1 MTRSFTAPGELRG
14 LLCRLAAAGPDA
26 WRHDPEAAELMTYAM
41 EKYAAL
47 ARKHHLEPDDGAYA
61 ALTVLRTLAVRTA
74 DDPWSVVTRAV
85 QISLIAEER
94 ANGLLCSTHQARRPE
109 VSAEHDAE
117 RFSDRETD
125 LCDYHPAF
133 QVLDETDVVT
143 GGGDEERPDRRKQ
156 PTTAHEAADL
166 VAKLFTCLGWPEHA
180 VRRMLVYIESR
191 LVEAGNPLTAHEYLR
206 RDRLALA
213 ALDLCQSDWT
223 RVLNVVL
230 GNPAYENTNRGR
242 GVLLRFAIGD
252 TLADLLADDV
262 VVMAVSDT
270 APHLD
275 VADRLERIL
284 ADA

>member
-1 MTRSFTAPGELRG
+1 MTRDFTAPGELRG

-61 ALTVLRTLAVRTA
+61 ALAVLRTLAVRTA

-133 QVLDETDVVT
+133 HVTDEPAWIA
-143 GGGDEERPDRRKQ
+143 GPEGEPDRNKK
-156 PTTAHEAADL
+156 PTTAYEAVDL
-166 VAKLFTCLGWPEHA
+166 VVKLFTCLGWPEHPA
-180 VRRMLVYIESR
+180 RRMLVYVESR

-213 ALDLCQSDWT
+213 ALDLPQSDWT

-230 GNPAYENTNRGR
+230 GNPVYENTDRGR
-242 GVLLRFAIGD
+242 GALLRFAIGD
-252 TLADLLADDV
+252 TVADLLADDG

-270 APHLD
+270 APHLE
-275 VADRLERIL
+275 VAERLDRIL